1 MIAVRSAWGIA
12 WRSSLVALGYIAGLI
27 AAGVIGGLLGF
38 QVSSDQLNTM
48 VTCAIRE
55 ASCYGARMTGGGFGG
70 CAVALVRSGSAQAF
84 AASVA
89 RSYQG
94 ATGLAPNIYICAA
107 TNGAEVVQG
116 LA

>member
-1 MIAVRSAWGIA
+1 VGQLMNASHV
-12 WRSSLVALGYIAGLI
+12 SLRDD
-27 AAGVIGGLLGF
+27 F
-38 QVSSDQLNTM
+38 QVSSDKLNAM

-94 ATGLAPNIYICAA
+94 VTGLAPNIYICAA